1 MNCIYYICNIYI
13 LKKINM
19 CNYFEIIP
27 TPPSYCMRYVSDLF
41 ERKYFV
47 ISHLNACFIKGT
59 VGSPLTPPFKY
70 GQGVR
75 GDSMSPTSHRIGA
88 SRH

>member
-1 MNCIYYICNIYI
+1 
-13 LKKINM
+13 LRP
-19 CNYFEIIP
+19 FD
-27 TPPSYCMRYVSDLF
+27 PSLQ
-41 ERKYFV
+41 
-47 ISHLNACFIKGT
+47 I
-59 VGSPLTPPFKY
+59 